1 MGSANINRERGSMY
15 STFRSSTRRSSAWL
29 LQILILALVFLL
41 IPAQSFATSGIAAQV
56 AAACAPMPT
65 VPDVGS
71 CSACHSTTNN
81 RGPND
86 LTAAGQWSLSSST
99 FNLFCPTATT
109 PPTPTPPPATPPPAT
124 PPPGS
129 PATPEPSPTPGM
141 GGSGAPDDDDD
152 DDDRGESDDDDD
164 DDRAAGS
171 LSSRISEF
179 RARLRALFL
188 SR

>member
-1 MGSANINRERGSMY
+1 MGSANINREQDLGY
-15 STFRSSTRRSSAWL
+15 SKRL
-29 LQILILALVFLL
+29 LQVFILGFLFL
-41 IPAQSFATSGIAAQV
+41 FLPSQSFATSSIAAQV
-56 AAACAPMPT
+56 AAACAPDPT
-65 VPDVGS
+65 MPDVGS

-86 LTAAGQWSLSSST
+86 LTTAGTWSLSAST

-109 PPTPTPPPATPPPAT
+109 PPGTPTPTPPPAT

-129 PATPEPSPTPGM
+129 PATPTPSPTPGM

-152 DDDRGESDDDDD
+152 DEGESDDDDD
-164 DDRAAGS
+164 DGASAGS
-171 LSSRISEF
+171 ISSRLSAL
-179 RARLRALFL
+179 RARIRAFIR

>member
-1 MGSANINRERGSMY
+1 MGSANKNR
-15 STFRSSTRRSSAWL
+15 TQDLVCSAR
-29 LQILILALVFLL
+29 LIQVFIFGFLFLL
-41 IPAQSFATSGIAAQV
+41 IPSQSFATSAIAAQV
-56 AAACAPMPT
+56 AAACAPNPT
-65 VPDVGS
+65 MPDVGS

-86 LTAAGQWSLSSST
+86 LTAAGQWSLSAST

-109 PPTPTPPPATPPPAT
+109 PPTPTPTPTPPPAT

-129 PATPEPSPTPGM
+129 PATPTPSPTPGM

-164 DDRAAGS
+164 DGGSAAGS
-171 LSSRISEF
+171 LSSRISAF